1 MIRKMSEEKKEARR
15 TLLLDTEKQKTLPL
29 LFLMLFYLQDS
40 PL

>member
-15 TLLLDTEKQKTLPL
+15 TLLRDTKKQKTLPL